1 MLLLLLHT
9 LGDRVKR
16 QGDPRPEHHVPSE
29 DFAEKEEERAAEA
42 EKARGLTAIV
52 GAQSAAA
59 LSGKGEFAG
68 WHEGETLL
76 AVSGGERGCE
86 ACAALDAAMARL
98 GAAIAST
105 QPALASK
112 LLLATMDGAVRQP
125 AALSPHPCPRPT
137 RAKSA
142 CFVCTAGECAAVRR
156 TGWCGGGRGGR
167 GRQGHHKRCAWRR
180 GCGCRYH
187 SPAPPRAAT

>member
-1 MLLLLLHT
+1 MLLSQ
-9 LGDRVKR
+9 KR
-16 QGDPRPEHHVPSE
+16 T
-29 DFAEKEEERAAEA
+29 AAYKRHYKA

-59 LSGKGEFAG
+59 LSGKDEFAG

-86 ACAALDAAMARL
+86 ACAALDAAMGRL

-112 LLLATMDGAVRQP
+112 LLLATMDGVVRQP
-125 AALSPHPCPRPT
+125 FVLLRHPCPRPT
-137 RAKSA
+137 
-142 CFVCTAGECAAVRR
+142 
-156 TGWCGGGRGGR
+156 
-167 GRQGHHKRCAWRR
+167 
-180 GCGCRYH
+180 
-187 SPAPPRAAT
+187 